1 MAIETERFQ
10 VAIGGEDDGVV
21 AILLDTATGR
31 SWRATGPAMDT
42 WQPMSFAADAPPAP
56 SPARAKPAAKPKPAG
71 SASAALGGGQ
81 RRRAARAP

>member
-31 SWRATGPAMDT
+31 SWRATGPDMAS
-42 WQPMSFAADAPPAP
+42 WQPMNFAADAPAAP
-56 SPARAKPAAKPKPAG
+56 VPKRARSAAKRRKTPKG
-71 SASAALGGGQ
+71 
-81 RRRAARAP
+81 

>member
-31 SWRATGPAMDT
+31 SWRATGPDLAS
-42 WQPMSFAADAPPAP
+42 WQPMEFAADAPAAP
-56 SPARAKPAAKPKPAG
+56 VPQRAKAKLARVTAKTARRSRKAG
-71 SASAALGGGQ
+71 
-81 RRRAARAP
+81 